1 MNTNLLANSDN
12 PPFVGRRRQLK
23 AVGVSM
29 TIPIPK
35 TKKKSTPL
43 GSTPLGSSPL
53 GGTSLGTPLGTPTS
67 SRLHHTPLVT
77 PVGSPN

>member
-43 GSTPLGSSPL
+43 GSPL

>member
-43 GSTPLGSSPL
+43 GGTPLGSTPLG
-53 GGTSLGTPLGTPTS
+53 TSLGTPTS